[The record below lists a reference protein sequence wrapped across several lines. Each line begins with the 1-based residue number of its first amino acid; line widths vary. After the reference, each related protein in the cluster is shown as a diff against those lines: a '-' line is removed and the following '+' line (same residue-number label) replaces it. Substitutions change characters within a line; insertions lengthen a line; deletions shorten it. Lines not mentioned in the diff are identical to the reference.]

1 MRNLCLAAVGI
12 LTLAGGAEAQIVP
25 DTPPPSTAAPVPESA
40 AEANTRAIPG
50 APITRIERATN
61 PGEPDTIVTIYPGN
75 LEPPPP
81 AAFNRA
87 YPPCSETLQD
97 SCRNP
102 GSTDEAGESP
112 PEDAEPRL
120 TR

>member
-1 MRNLCLAAVGI
+1 MSRFALLPVAAVI
-12 LTLAGGAEAQIVP
+12 LVLAQIVP
-25 DTPPPSTAAPVPESA
+25 DTPPPSAAVPLPETA
-40 AEANTRAIPG
+40 AEANARAIPG
-50 APITRIERATN
+50 PPVKRIERATR

-81 AAFNRA
+81 AAFNRT

-102 GSTDEAGESP
+102 GAAD
-112 PEDAEPRL
+112 EDAEPAQGEPSAPSR
-120 TR
+120 R